1 MLVQDLAAHAQ
12 LLLASLPMKEP
23 LPAQSWNFVP
33 ASSIADTWFFCV
45 DNPAWG
51 NNAEASSSKGA
62 RMPRLTLISSP
73 HSANSPNQ
81 LEVLERSNN
90 LEPTNQM
97 NPDQAASDGHVV
109 DMDLDSPTC
118 LDSEIISSPPAAK
131 KRRGRPHTPIVD
143 DEVRRSARLRNV
155 NAQEHIQLDGEPR
168 RRKGATK
175 KSVSFSSVADL
186 KKAIVSCSLD
196 DALVDFEVAP
206 IQASTLAELGSSF
219 CGIPPAEV
227 SPATLLLEDEDQ

>member
-1 MLVQDLAAHAQ
+1 MAMWWTWILTPPPVSILKVSQAP
-12 LLLASLPMKEP
+12 LLPKREEE
-23 LPAQSWNFVP
+23 
-33 ASSIADTWFFCV
+33 
-45 DNPAWG
+45 G
-51 NNAEASSSKGA
+51 
-62 RMPRLTLISSP
+62 LTP
-73 HSANSPNQ
+73 
-81 LEVLERSNN
+81 
-90 LEPTNQM
+90 
-97 NPDQAASDGHVV
+97 
-109 DMDLDSPTC
+109 
-118 LDSEIISSPPAAK
+118 
-131 KRRGRPHTPIVD
+131 PIVD

-155 NAQEHIQLDGEPR
+155 NAQKHIQLDGEPR

>member
-1 MLVQDLAAHAQ
+1 M
-12 LLLASLPMKEP
+12 
-23 LPAQSWNFVP
+23 
-33 ASSIADTWFFCV
+33 
-45 DNPAWG
+45 
-51 NNAEASSSKGA
+51 
-62 RMPRLTLISSP
+62 
-73 HSANSPNQ
+73 
-81 LEVLERSNN
+81 EVLGRSNN
-90 LEPTNQM
+90 PEPTNQM
-97 NPDQAASDGHVV
+97 NPDQAASDDHVV

-118 LDSEIISSPPAAK
+118 LDSESISSPPAAK
-131 KRRGRPHTPIVD
+131 KRRGRSHTPIVD

-186 KKAIVSCSLD
+186 KKAIISCSLD